1 MSFTTLSLGQESEV
15 DCHAIPSLVD
25 DVGDYVDYALSIP
38 RGSGMLDLL
47 FDWLKKTQFNIRA
60 SCRVTES

>member
-15 DCHAIPSLVD
+15 DCHGIPSLVD
-25 DVGDYVDYALSIP
+25 DVGGYAPSIP